1 MITTELASAE
11 MIKYAANAFLATK
24 ISFANEIAQMCELFG
39 ADVRQ
44 VLPAIGADHR
54 ISSAF
59 LNPGV
64 GWGGSCFGKDV
75 SALIASSQEYGYTP
89 SMLHATMDI
98 NESQRA
104 SAVRKLQRELHSL
117 KGRRIALLGL
127 AFKPGTDDLR
137 DAPATDIA
145 RRLLAGGAAV
155 SAFDPVVKTLPEEFD
170 DVRIADDV
178 YSAADRADAVV
189 VVTEWP
195 EFRLIDPA
203 GLRRVMRGNLIVD
216 GRNCLPE
223 AAFAKSGLKLV
234 GFGW

>member
-1 MITTELASAE
+1 
-11 MIKYAANAFLATK
+11 
-24 ISFANEIAQMCELFG
+24 
-39 ADVRQ
+39 
-44 VLPAIGADHR
+44 
-54 ISSAF
+54 
-59 LNPGV
+59 V

-89 SMLHATMDI
+89 SMLQSTIEI
-98 NESQRA
+98 NKSQRA
-104 SAVRKLQRELHSL
+104 NAVRKLQRELHSL

-137 DAPATDIA
+137 DAPALDIA
-145 RRLLAGGAAV
+145 ARLLAFGATV
-155 SAFDPVVKTLPEEFD
+155 SAFDPTVKTLPAELS

-178 YSAADRADAVV
+178 YDAAERADAVV

-203 GLRRVMRGNLIVD
+203 GLRRVMRGTLVVD

-223 AAFAKSGLKLV
+223 SAFAGSDLKLV